1 MSNMKLYV
9 LTDCPDDFSVK
20 YTPEMV
26 DSLVRQFSEYG
37 FSRLYYQYY
46 GNLEDGYYWSGEMR
60 GNRNRVATA
69 QGMPNNSRVF
79 VESCKRYGMECAA
92 VMRPLEHVSWVAF
105 SPYHTRGFQTGIP
118 TMGGKMMNPSTFLA
132 QHPDLRIK
140 RRSYDVDPNA
150 VNKTIASIKL
160 YKQNNVPTRIRK
172 ENITIYTSPDNTYY
186 KPYNK
191 DFTFTLSEETAKE
204 TVVLAVGT
212 PDYGTKPL
220 TEKGAPIQV
229 ITLGGLEITDQFV
242 VIGVKCGWDTISDE
256 MRFINTPVNGIA
268 CFDAGGSQITASPG
282 SNIRGTLG
290 GLPPTEEGFNFDDGF
305 GAYNAVTLDPDG
317 RAGYIAIAKGKDL
330 YTRGALC
337 ECEPLVQEHWFSFL
351 EKAMEDGHELF
362 GNRIECH
369 SVHVDEPFA
378 YGYNDCI
385 KEEYFRRY
393 GKCEEQDMELD
404 KIAKIRGDMY
414 TKLFVEGARR
424 ARAKGKKVY
433 VTLNIEML
441 QKPIPLDRQMAYPMN
456 VEWQWERW
464 LEEIRPD
471 EINFRMYKNTP
482 HFLLNDPQCKHML
495 EVAKSYNVPMTVE
508 RCTSSD
514 MAEEYRLLNET
525 GLFDALIVYETASLY
540 FGTQTG
546 EVLPFEFT
554 KNLLPKL
561 KELSQQ

>member
-9 LTDCPDDFSVK
+9 LTDCPDDFSTK

-46 GNLEDGYYWSGEMR
+46 GNLEDGYYWSGEMQ

-92 VMRPLEHVSWVAF
+92 VMRPLEQVSWVAF
-105 SPYHTRGFQTGIP
+105 SPYHTRGLQTGLP
-118 TMGGKMMNPSTFLA
+118 TIGGKMMNPSNFLS

-150 VNKTIASIKL
+150 INKTIASIKL

-172 ENITIYTSPDNTYY
+172 ENVTIYTSPDNTYY

-191 DFTFTLSEETAKE
+191 DFTFTISEETAKE
-204 TVVLAVGT
+204 KVMSSIGK
-212 PDYGTKPL
+212 PDYGSKLL

-229 ITLGGLEITDQFV
+229 ITLGGLQITDQFV
-242 VIGVKCGWDTISDE
+242 VVGVKCRWDTISEE
-256 MRFINTPVNGIA
+256 MRFINTPANAIA
-268 CFDAGGSQITASPG
+268 CFDADGNQITASPG
-282 SNIRGTLG
+282 NNIRATPG
-290 GLPPTEEGFNFDDGF
+290 GYPHKDEGFNFDDGF
-305 GAYNAVTLDPDG
+305 GAYEAFNLDPDG
-317 RAGYIAIAKGKDL
+317 REGYIAIAKGKDL

-351 EKAMEDGHELF
+351 EKALDDGYDFF

-369 SVHVDEPFA
+369 TVHVDEPFA

-393 GKCEEQDMELD
+393 GKCEEQDMQLD
-404 KIAKIRGDMY
+404 KIAKIRGDVY

-424 ARAKGKKVY
+424 ARAKGRKVY

-441 QKPIPLDRQMAYPMN
+441 HDPIPLDRRYAYPMN

-508 RCTSSD
+508 RYVSTN
-514 MAEEYRLLNET
+514 MAEEYQMLNET
-525 GLFDALIVYETASLY
+525 GLFDAFIVYETASL
-540 FGTQTG
+540 FVGTKAETV
-546 EVLPFEFT
+546 EPYEFT
-554 KNLLPKL
+554 KTLLPKL
-561 KELSQQ
+561 QELAGK